1 MAVKTL
7 RLKLKENELADV
19 RQVASVFHMSVNR
32 VFREALKNYVDT
44 KKQTPLYRLTANI
57 EEASPEES
65 AEILAMIENMTDD
78 DWKTVRVD
86 HFTITY

>member
-78 DWKTVRVD
+78 DWETVRVD

>member
-7 RLKLKENELADV
+7 RLKLNENELADV

-78 DWKTVRVD
+78 DWETASTKYFEVEV
-86 HFTITY
+86 